1 MRRKNRVKSFSQS
14 PKRTPSRFAR
24 TLPLVAVCTVLVSG
38 MGHAADD
45 DSVAQLQAEVARL
58 KQALAKSQQE
68 LAAQKASQSGQPAGN
83 SGGDQAPPV
92 AAAPADQSAENT
104 SNLSKVVVQAPNRL
118 APLKDV
124 PLSVSVVTGDQ
135 LAQTDEFD
143 IGAITKRAADVT
155 WNQGNQRTSSL
166 SIRGI
171 GYITQNEAQAPSVG
185 VLVDGVPYLFNP
197 LTSSYNFS
205 DIDTVQVTR
214 GPQGTLGGMNNTLG
228 NILVTTKR
236 PTFTPDS
243 EYLFSY
249 GQRDTFIGQFAVSDA
264 IIDNLLAFRASIS
277 EEKGEGDI
285 NNIYATDQTF
295 QNVDRTTGRIQ
306 FLFTPNED
314 FTARLSANVT
324 PRAGEYTN
332 NRTFNTPTPTT
343 YADGTPNTSLTND
356 ARLARSWFTQ
366 NPNYSYSKNY
376 LSTTAVDIDGGYP
389 VVTGTNG
396 ASLQLDWNLGS
407 YSLTSISAWQNYHF
421 NARNDE
427 GTAFAIS
434 TTGGVYDNNYDQLT
448 QEFRV
453 NSTIGHIAD
462 VQAGIFLAR
471 TNTNYESF
479 SNWLQDAGAWYASAA
494 QYAKLDANGN
504 GKYLM
509 ENTLNAMW
517 KDTTQLIQ
525 NQSAA
530 IFGSIDWHISA
541 PLTLTTGAR
550 LSNEDRKNSSESYL
564 YDEGNGSALNPVAVN
579 GVQLGGFATNGK
591 TGALLATD
599 SAAEIGLAN
608 AVAEQYFNVPAY
620 AALTAAEQ
628 KQVAA
633 AQALRKTQ
641 IGVLWNDVTAQPF
654 RKTMPT
660 LFFGPSYKLTNNETA
675 YVTYQHGEKAGVAQ
689 VVNGVSS
696 PVKPERSDAYELG
709 LKSVL
714 LDKTLVLNADVFL
727 ENIRDYQQT
736 VQVFDAYTTSVQA
749 NGTNYYT
756 TATGNA
762 PWVQSKGFELD
773 SLYFGIPHVTL
784 RLNGSYV
791 DAFYKSYTNSPK
803 PVEDADQTNPYRSVT
818 GFALP
823 GAARVTGDFGYEY
836 RTSLPVFRAA
846 QFHLGGD
853 TRYTSRYNTDTALS
867 SYGWVPGGSITDAD
881 IGVGTADRKFDFS
894 FVVKNL
900 TNNDIPVVRTWNS
913 FQPAFKRW
921 FGLQVNGKLW

>member
-1 MRRKNRVKSFSQS
+1 MI
-14 PKRTPSRFAR
+14 
-24 TLPLVAVCTVLVSG
+24 AVCAVLSSG
-38 MGHAADD
+38 VVQAADEQ
-45 DSVAQLQAEVARL
+45 SVAQLKAEIERL
-58 KQALAKSQQE
+58 KQALQQSQEE
-68 LAAQKASQSGQPAGN
+68 LAAQKAGQAAQPATAP
-83 SGGDQAPPV
+83 GDAGQV
-92 AAAPADQSAENT
+92 AAAAAEPAGQQGGRPGDTT
-104 SNLSKVVVQAPNRL
+104 SDLSKVVVRPPNRL

-124 PLSVSVVTGDQ
+124 PLSVSVVTGEQ

-205 DIDTVQVTR
+205 DVDTVQVTR

-236 PTFTPDS
+236 PTFTPDA

-264 IIDNLLAFRASIS
+264 IIDDLLAFRASIS

-285 NNIYATDQTF
+285 NNVYATDQTY

-306 FLFTPNED
+306 FLLTPDQD
-314 FTARLSANVT
+314 FTARFSANVT

-332 NRTFNTPTPTT
+332 ERSFNTPTPTT
-343 YADGTPNTSLTND
+343 YADGAANTSLTND

-366 NPNYSYSKNY
+366 DPNYSYTKNY

-396 ASLQLDWNLGS
+396 VSLQLDWNVGP
-407 YSLTSISAWQNYHF
+407 YSITSISAWQNYHF

-427 GTAFAIS
+427 GTEFAIS

-448 QEFRV
+448 QELRV
-453 NSTIGHIAD
+453 NSTIGNIAD
-462 VQAGIFLAR
+462 YQAGVFLAR
-471 TNTNYESF
+471 TNTNYQTY
-479 SNWLQDAGAWYASAA
+479 SNWLQDAGAWYASTA
-494 QYAKLDANGN
+494 QYATLDADGN
-504 GKYLM
+504 GRYLM
-509 ENTLNAMW
+509 ENTLNATW
-517 KDTTQLIQ
+517 KDTTQHIQ
-525 NQSAA
+525 NKSAA
-530 IFGSIDWHISA
+530 LFASVDWHISQ

-550 LSNEDRKNSSESYL
+550 LSDEDRKNASASYL
-564 YDEGNGSALNPVAVN
+564 ADAGNGSALSPVSVN
-579 GVQLGGFATNGK
+579 GVQLGGFATNS

-599 SAAEIGLAN
+599 SAAQI
-608 AVAEQYFNVPAY
+608 AVANSVALQYFNVPTY
-620 AALTAAEQ
+620 AALSPAEQ

-633 AQALRKTQ
+633 AQALRKAQ
-641 IGVLWNDVTAQPF
+641 IGVLWNEVTAQPF
-654 RKTMPT
+654 SKTMPT
-660 LFFGPSYKLTNNETA
+660 LFFGPSYKLTNSETA

-736 VQVFDAYTTSVQA
+736 VQVFDAYTTAAQA

-762 PWVQSKGFELD
+762 PWVQSKGVEID
-773 SLYFGIPHVTL
+773 SLFTAIPHITL
-784 RLNGSYV
+784 RLSGAYV
-791 DAFYKSYTNSPK
+791 DAFYKNYPNSPK
-803 PVEDADQTNPYRSVT
+803 PVEDADQTNPYRNVT

-836 RTSLPVFRAA
+836 RVLVLVPLLRAA
-846 QFHLGGD
+846 EFHVGGD

-867 SYGWVPGGSITDAD
+867 SYAWVPGGSITDLA
-881 IGVGTADRKFDFS
+881 IGLGKADRKFDFS
-894 FVVKNL
+894 VVVKNL
-900 TNNDIPVVRTWNS
+900 TNNDIPVVKTWNS
-913 FQPAFKRW
+913 YQPAFERW
-921 FGLQVNGKLW
+921 FGLQVAGKLW

>member
-1 MRRKNRVKSFSQS
+1 MI
-14 PKRTPSRFAR
+14 A
-24 TLPLVAVCTVLVSG
+24 ACTVLASG
-38 MGHAADD
+38 VVRAADEE
-45 DSVAQLQAEVARL
+45 SVAQLKAEVERL
-58 KQALAKSQQE
+58 KQALQQSQQE
-68 LAAQKASQSGQPAGN
+68 LAAQKAGQAGQTVGAPEVAGQAAAAAVVPAGQQ
-83 SGGDQAPPV
+83 GD
-92 AAAPADQSAENT
+92 NT
-104 SNLSKVVVQAPNRL
+104 SDLSKVVVQAPNRL

-124 PLSVSVVTGDQ
+124 PLSVSVVTGEQ

-228 NILVTTKR
+228 NILVTTKP
-236 PTFTPDS
+236 PTFTPDA

-285 NNIYATDQTF
+285 NNVYATDQTY

-306 FLFTPNED
+306 FLLTPNED

-324 PRAGEYTN
+324 PRSGEYTN
-332 NRTFNTPTPTT
+332 ERSFNTPTPTT
-343 YADGTPNTSLTND
+343 YADGTANTSLTND

-366 NPNYSYSKNY
+366 DPNYSYTKNY

-396 ASLQLDWNLGS
+396 VSLELDWNLGP
-407 YSLTSISAWQNYHF
+407 YSITSISAWQNYHF

-427 GTAFAIS
+427 GTEFAIS

-448 QEFRV
+448 QELRV
-453 NSTIGHIAD
+453 NSTIGSVAD
-462 VQAGIFLAR
+462 YQAGVFLAR
-471 TNTNYESF
+471 TNTNYESY
-479 SNWLQDAGAWYASAA
+479 SNWLQDAGAWYASTG
-494 QYAKLDANGN
+494 QYATLDADGN
-504 GKYLM
+504 GRYLM
-509 ENTLNAMW
+509 QNSLNAMW

-525 NQSAA
+525 NKSAA
-530 IFGSIDWHISA
+530 IFGSVNWHISD
-541 PLTLTTGAR
+541 PFTFTTGAR
-550 LSNEDRKNSSESYL
+550 LSDEDRKNSSESYL
-564 YDEGNGSALNPVAVN
+564 SDEGNGSALNPVSVN
-579 GVQLGGFATNGK
+579 GVPLGGFATSS
-591 TGALLATD
+591 TGALLASN
-599 SAAEIGLAN
+599 SAAQI
-608 AVAEQYFNVPAY
+608 AVANGVALQYFNAPTY
-620 AALTAAEQ
+620 AALTATEQ

-633 AQALRKTQ
+633 AQALRKAQ

-654 RKTMPT
+654 SKTMPT

-714 LDKTLVLNADVFL
+714 LNKTLVLNADVFL

-736 VQVFDAYTTSVQA
+736 VQVFDSYTTAVQA

-762 PWVQSKGFELD
+762 PWVQSKGFEID
-773 SLYFGIPHVTL
+773 SLYSGIPHVTL

-791 DAFYKSYTNSPK
+791 DAFYKSYPNSPK
-803 PVEDADQTNPYRSVT
+803 PVEDADQANPYRNVT

-836 RTSLPVFRAA
+836 RTPVPVLRGAE
-846 QFHLGGD
+846 FHVGGD

-867 SYGWVPGGSITDAD
+867 SYAWVPGGSITDVA
-881 IGVGTADRKFDFS
+881 IGLGKADRKFDFS
-894 FVVKNL
+894 LVVKNL
-900 TNNDIPVVRTWNS
+900 TNNDIPVIKTWNS
-913 FQPAFKRW
+913 YQPAFERW
-921 FGLQVNGKLW
+921 FGLQVAGKLW